1 MIGALAWIATVTT
14 FVFTVS
20 SMLSV
25 GMSFSV
31 RELFAPLRSIRL
43 VLEILAINF
52 VLIPLLAIVVI
63 REFSPPPA
71 HGLGLFL
78 IVAAAGAPFVIK
90 LVSAAE
96 GHIPKTAS
104 MLVLLVAATVI
115 YLPLVIPWALTHP
128 ALTGIAHAPVDA
140 AAIARPLLL
149 SVLLPLAV
157 GLWIR
162 AQNRAFARRVQPL
175 MGKIA
180 SIAMVVLV
188 AATVLANLRGIL
200 DLFTTTTAPAIA
212 VFIVGAFSIG
222 YVFGGRNQENR
233 AVLGLGSAQRNIA
246 AAMVVATQS
255 IGDAGTIIVV
265 VSASV
270 IGLAL
275 LFGLAALLRR
285 HQRARPRPR
294 SFKHWGEQWGA
305 PVTE

>member
-1 MIGALAWIATVTT
+1 MIGALTWIASVST

-25 GMSFSV
+25 GMTFSV
-31 RELFAPLRSIRL
+31 RELFAPLRNFRI
-43 VLEILAINF
+43 VLLILAINF
-52 VLIPLLAIVVI
+52 VLIPLYAVLVI
-63 REFSPPPA
+63 QVFSPPPA
-71 HGLGLFL
+71 FGLGIFL
-78 IVAAAGAPFVIK
+78 IAAGAGAPFVIK

-96 GHIPKTAS
+96 GHVAKTAS
-104 MLVLLVAATVI
+104 MLVLLVVATVI
-115 YLPLVIPWALTHP
+115 YLPFVVPWVLEHP

-149 SVLLPLAV
+149 GVLLPLAI

-162 AQNRAFARRVQPL
+162 AQNRAFAQRMQPI
-175 MGKIA
+175 MGKLA
-180 SIAMVVLV
+180 SIALVVLV
-188 AATVLANLRGIL
+188 TATVLVNLRGIL
-200 DLFTTTTAPAIA
+200 ELFITTTGAAIA
-212 VFIVGAFSIG
+212 VFILGAFAIG
-222 YVFGGRNQENR
+222 YACGGRNHER
-233 AVLGLGSAQRNIA
+233 RIVLGLGSAQRNIA

-285 HQRARPRPR
+285 HQRARPRRPTLQR
-294 SFKHWGEQWGA
+294 WGEHWGT

>member
-1 MIGALAWIATVTT
+1 MIGALAWIATVAT

-25 GMSFSV
+25 GMSFTV
-31 RELFAPLRSIRL
+31 RELFAPLRNVRI
-43 VLEILAINF
+43 VLLILAINF
-52 VLIPLLAIVVI
+52 VLIPLWAIVVI
-63 REFSPPPA
+63 RGFSPPPA

-78 IVAAAGAPFVIK
+78 IATGAGAPFVIK
-90 LVSAAE
+90 LVSAAK
-96 GHIPKTAS
+96 GHIAKTAS
-104 MLVLLVAATVI
+104 MLVLLVVATVV
-115 YLPLVIPWALTHP
+115 YLPLVIPWVLTHP
-128 ALTGIAHAPVDA
+128 ALTGIAHSPVDA

-149 SVLLPLAV
+149 GVLLPLAV

-162 AQNRAFARRVQPL
+162 TKTRAFAQRMQPL
-175 MGKIA
+175 MGKLA
-180 SIAMVVLV
+180 SIAIIVLIT
-188 AATVLANLRGIL
+188 ATVLANLRGIL

-212 VFIVGAFSIG
+212 VFIVGAFAIG
-222 YVFGGRNQENR
+222 YAFGGRNSER
-233 AVLGLGSAQRNIA
+233 RVVLGLGSAQRNIA

-285 HQRARPRPR
+285 HQRARPRRP
-294 SFKHWGEQWGA
+294 SLQHWGEQWGT